1 MNKQKEVHNWQL
13 VEVVMLEN
21 DYHIR
26 VCISSNQNKPEMATP
41 TSEPIQKKYTSIKN
55 FSKWNCFFLPVFP
68 PSTESATPAPLGK
81 AINTPTQSRLTSPRD
96 FISAVGKLVEL
107 PHLVSVN
114 VVNNLFKKKKQQR
127 ISKSIHMENC

>member
-1 MNKQKEVHNWQL
+1 MKL
-13 VEVVMLEN
+13 
-21 DYHIR
+21 
-26 VCISSNQNKPEMATP
+26 
-41 TSEPIQKKYTSIKN
+41 
-55 FSKWNCFFLPVFP
+55 FFLPVFP